1 MPCIQILQRV
11 KNMKEL
17 MAIVRREK
25 SMEVKRFL
33 ESLNL
38 PYGSKK
44 VLGKGREGGISYQT
58 STEKT

>member
-1 MPCIQILQRV
+1 
-11 KNMKEL
+11 

-38 PYGSKK
+38 LHVSKK
-44 VLGKGREGGISYQT
+44 VLGRGKEGGISYQI